1 MRDKVEVPTVIIMYA
16 FRYALGR
23 KTGAPSTISAAI
35 LRNIDEFKE
44 WELTQIIKEIL
55 DHKDYWGSLG
65 DACDEEVWRDL
76 INSINIHL
84 ELNKDDAGRIQ

>member
-1 MRDKVEVPTVIIMYA
+1 MSDERRIRKSKSIGDYKVKITKA
-16 FRYALGR
+16 KL
-23 KTGAPSTISAAI
+23 K
-35 LRNIDEFKE
+35 
-44 WELTQIIKEIL
+44 QIIKEIL

-84 ELNKDDAGRIQ
+84 ELNKDDTGRL